1 MTLSVHPPG
10 PPRRGISPV
19 EMMIALVLSLSLVA
33 GMGQLMGSTG
43 RAGRGE
49 SAQTQAQETGRL
61 AVEMLGRELR
71 KAGYRTDR
79 QQSLDQ
85 LFPAAAP
92 FAAGAVVSGDN
103 QSVTLR
109 FLGSGDVWMRSCLG
123 ASVANAAMAVQ
134 TLSVV
139 AGELRCRARNLVT
152 GVDSTLPLLSN
163 VEAMDISYGLDA
175 DGDGFADS
183 YALAATV
190 SDWTRVA
197 SINIQL
203 RTVASEANVLAE
215 PQPYVDVDGQLV
227 TPTDRRLRR
236 NFSVVIAL
244 RNRLP

>member
-1 MTLSVHPPG
+1 MARLRAPAA
-10 PPRRGISPV
+10 PRRGISPV

-79 QQSLDQ
+79 QLALDQ
-85 LFPAAAP
+85 QFPAASP
-92 FAAGAVVSGDN
+92 FAPGAVVNGDD

-123 ASVANAAMAVQ
+123 GSVANAAMAVQ

-139 AGELRCRARNLVT
+139 DGELRCRARNLAT
-152 GVDSTLPLLSN
+152 GADSTLPLLSN
-163 VEAMDISYGLDA
+163 VEAMTISYGLDA
-175 DGDGFADS
+175 DGDGYADS
-183 YALAATV
+183 YASAAMVT
-190 SDWTRVA
+190 DWTRVA
-197 SINIQL
+197 SVNIQL
-203 RTVASEANVLAE
+203 RTVASQANVLAE
-215 PQPYVDVDGQLV
+215 PQPYVGADGQWV

-236 NFSVVIAL
+236 NFSAVIAL